1 MVAVNQRI
9 QNFLGGVSQ
18 QPDFIKFP
26 GQLRKCDNAYPDVT
40 FGLSKRPPGEFVG
53 QLAGATSGG
62 QWFEII
68 RDSDEKFIGQ
78 ITSSDIKVWNLATGA
93 PQTVSGS
100 MSYLSG
106 ATQPYGLQTIG
117 DYTLITNPQQT
128 VGTTGTTATFN
139 NNYAFV
145 SINTV
150 AYNAEYVVAIN
161 GSNLSSTTKNRAGHL
176 TVVKT
181 AGAGAGNSYWKV
193 QGGTAGPTEHSGKQ
207 EVFDQTTGLKYTVL
221 VNGNSYVASY
231 NSDQE
236 AQYDVQYNAEVVL
249 QDPGHNVTNGQSFS
263 VSVAGIGYTVT
274 VASVE
279 PYETYADS
287 GVGFYQTPK
296 SPDKG
301 SLSINTILGELKSS
315 IESAYSVTCEIIG
328 DGLFITSGSSF
339 TIEVRGGTVNNS
351 LEVIQDSAP
360 NVSKLPQQC
369 KDGYIAKVSNTEDSD
384 SDDYFVK
391 FVADSGNKGTGSWE
405 ETVAPGIVAGLNPS
419 TMPHALVNNRDGT
432 FSFRP
437 LSQSADPNNY
447 WIDRQAGD
455 INSNPDPTFVGKGIK
470 DIFFYR
476 NRLGFIAGEN
486 VILSQPADYFNFF
499 IVSAITISDADPI
512 DIAASDIKPAFLNHV
527 LPIQKGLVLFSESAQ
542 FMLFT
547 DSDRFS
553 AATAQLKKLSSYEC
567 SPTVRPVDMGTS
579 VMFSTGSAAHT
590 RVFEMV
596 IQDETVPPQVL
607 EQTRVIP
614 ELIPKDIDHS
624 SNSSQVGLVTYG
636 KKSTDQTLERTIY
649 FYKYYNS
656 GTERQQSAWYT
667 WTLTGG
673 FVHSVYTAGN
683 QFIVTKQ
690 GSNYVLNRHEMVTD
704 TLTHRSYQVGT
715 GAIGRKLE
723 ATLDNM
729 TVATSVQ
736 QTGNYATSS
745 YDSATKISTV
755 TLPYTYDGSTD
766 MVAVFLS
773 GTDAGVVRVPNSVS
787 GTTATFNDIDLTTG
801 NVAIGYKYIT
811 EVELPHFYYAIDTGK
826 YDIDGEL
833 RINRINFELG
843 ISGPME
849 FHLVSPQVD
858 NYIQYESGMEVDLGS
873 FNATPTAP
881 YKSVKVPIYRKNEK
895 YTLTVKIPDPF
906 TATLVSAS
914 WDGRYDTKRH
924 IRR

>member
-1 MVAVNQRI
+1 MAAVNQRI

-40 FGLSKRPPGEFVG
+40 FGLSKRAPGEFVDE
-53 QLAGATSGG
+53 LEGASADG

-78 ITSSDIKVWNLATGA
+78 ITDTDIKVWDLETGA
-93 PQTVSGS
+93 AQTVSGT
-100 MSYLSG
+100 MTYLAD

-117 DYTLITNPQQT
+117 DYTLITNPQKT
-128 VGTTGTTATFN
+128 VGTTGTTDTFN
-139 NNYAFV
+139 DNYAFV

-150 AYNAEYVVAIN
+150 AYNAEYVVAID
-161 GSNLSSTTKNRAGHL
+161 GSDLTATTKYRAGAL
-176 TVVKT
+176 SVVKD
-181 AGAGAGNSYWKV
+181 
-193 QGGTAGPTEHSGKQ
+193 GTTSSSWNDSDGKPKRAGKQ
-207 EVFDQTTGLKYTVL
+207 EVFDADSGIKFTVL
-221 VNGNSYVASY
+221 VNGTSYVNSY
-231 NSDQE
+231 NSDSE
-236 AQYDVQYNAEVVL
+236 ADYNAQYNAEVVL
-249 QDPGHNVTNGQSFS
+249 QDPGFDVTDGETHS
-263 VSVAGIGYTVT
+263 VDVAGITYIVT
-274 VASVE
+274 VDSVE
-279 PYETYADS
+279 SYETYADS
-287 GVGFYQTPK
+287 GVGFHQTPK
-296 SPDKG
+296 NPDKG
-301 SLSINTILGELKSS
+301 TLSINTILGGLKSS
-315 IESAYSVTCEIIG
+315 IESNYTDVTCEIIG
-328 DGLFITSGSSF
+328 DGIFITSTSSF

-351 LEVIQDSAP
+351 LEVIQESVP

-369 KDGYIAKVSNTEDSD
+369 KDGYIAKVSNTEDSEA
-384 SDDYFVK
+384 DDYFVK
-391 FVADSGNKGTGSWE
+391 FVADNGTVGTGSWE
-405 ETVAPGIVAGLNPS
+405 ETVAPGITAGLDPD

-432 FSFRP
+432 FSFRT
-437 LSQSADPNNY
+437 LDQSSDPDNY

-455 INSNPDPTFVGKGIK
+455 LTSNPDPTFVGKGIK

-499 IVSAITISDADPI
+499 IVSAITTSDADPI

-553 AATAQLKKLSSYEC
+553 SNTAQLKKLSSYEC
-567 SPTVRPVDMGTS
+567 SPTVRPIDMGTS

-596 IQDETVPPQVL
+596 IQDETVPPKVL

-614 ELIPKDIDHS
+614 ELIPNDIDHS
-624 SNSSQVGLVTYG
+624 SNSSQTGLVTYG
-636 KKSTDQTLERTIY
+636 KAGDEQIY
-649 FYKYYNS
+649 FYKYYDT

-667 WTLTGG
+667 WTLTGE
-673 FVHSVYTAGN
+673 FVHSTYTAGN
-683 QFIVTKQ
+683 QFIVTNQ
-690 GSNYVLNRHEMVTD
+690 NGNYVLNRHEMVTD
-704 TLTHRSYQVGT
+704 TITDNSYQVGT
-715 GAIGRKLE
+715 GSIGRRFE

-729 TVATSVQ
+729 TMASAT
-736 QTGNYATSS
+736 
-745 YDSATKISTV
+745 YDSETEISTV
-755 TLPYTYDGSTD
+755 TLPYTYDDSTD

-773 GTDAGVVRVPNSVS
+773 GDDAGVVRVPDSVS

-811 EVELPHFYYAIDTGK
+811 ELELPHFYYAIDRGK

-849 FHLVSPQVD
+849 FHLESPQID
-858 NYIQYESGMEVDLGS
+858 DYIQYESGMEVDLAS
-873 FNATPTAP
+873 FNETPTAP

-924 IRR
+924 VRR

>member
-1 MVAVNQRI
+1 MAAVNQRI

-40 FGLSKRPPGEFVG
+40 FGLSKRAPGEFVDE
-53 QLAGATSGG
+53 LEGASADG

-78 ITSSDIKVWNLATGA
+78 ITDTDIKVWDLETGA
-93 PQTVSGS
+93 AQTVSGT
-100 MSYLSG
+100 MTYLAD

-117 DYTLITNPQQT
+117 DYTLITNPQKT
-128 VGTTGTTATFN
+128 VETTGTTDTFN
-139 NNYAFV
+139 DNYAFV

-150 AYNAEYVVAIN
+150 AYNAEYVVAID
-161 GSNLSSTTKNRAGHL
+161 GSDLTATTKYRAGAL
-176 TVVKT
+176 SVKK
-181 AGAGAGNSYWKV
+181 S
-193 QGGTAGPTEHSGKQ
+193 GTTSSSWNDSDGKIKHAGKQ
-207 EVFDQTTGLKYTVL
+207 EVFDADSGIKFTVL
-221 VNGNSYVASY
+221 VNGTSYVNSY
-231 NSDQE
+231 NSESE
-236 AQYDVQYNAEVVL
+236 ADYNAQYNAEVVL
-249 QDPGHNVTNGQSFS
+249 QDPGFDVTDGETHS
-263 VSVAGIGYTVT
+263 VDVAGITYIVT
-274 VASVE
+274 VDSVE
-279 PYETYADS
+279 SYETYADS
-287 GVGFYQTPK
+287 GVGFHQTPK
-296 SPDKG
+296 NPDKG
-301 SLSINTILGELKSS
+301 TLSINTILGGLKSS
-315 IESAYSVTCEIIG
+315 IESNYTDVTCEIIG
-328 DGLFITSGSSF
+328 DGIFITSTSSF

-351 LEVIQDSAP
+351 LEVIQESVP

-369 KDGYIAKVSNTEDSD
+369 KDGYIAKVSNTEDSEA
-384 SDDYFVK
+384 DDYFVK
-391 FVADSGNKGTGSWE
+391 FVADNGTVGTGSWE
-405 ETVAPGIVAGLNPS
+405 ETVAPGITAGLDPD

-432 FSFRP
+432 FSFRT
-437 LSQSADPNNY
+437 LDQSSDPDNY

-455 INSNPDPTFVGKGIK
+455 LTSNPDPTFVGKGIK

-499 IVSAITISDADPI
+499 IVSAITTSDADPI

-553 AATAQLKKLSSYEC
+553 SNTAQLKKLSSYEC
-567 SPTVRPVDMGTS
+567 SPTVRPIDMGTS

-596 IQDETVPPQVL
+596 IQDETVPPKVL

-614 ELIPKDIDHS
+614 ELIPNDIDHS
-624 SNSSQVGLVTYG
+624 SNSSQTGLVTYG
-636 KKSTDQTLERTIY
+636 KAGDEQIY
-649 FYKYYNS
+649 FYKYYDT

-667 WTLTGG
+667 WTLTGE
-673 FVHSVYTAGN
+673 FVHSTYTAGN
-683 QFIVTKQ
+683 QFIVTNQ
-690 GSNYVLNRHEMVTD
+690 NGNYVLNRHEMVTD
-704 TLTHRSYQVGT
+704 TITDRSYQVGT
-715 GAIGRKLE
+715 GSIGRRFE

-729 TVATSVQ
+729 TMASAT
-736 QTGNYATSS
+736 
-745 YDSATKISTV
+745 YDSETEISTV
-755 TLPYTYDGSTD
+755 TLPYTYDDSTD

-773 GTDAGVVRVPNSVS
+773 GDDAGVVRVPDSVS

-811 EVELPHFYYAIDTGK
+811 ELELPHFYYAIDRGK

-849 FHLVSPQVD
+849 FHLESPQID
-858 NYIQYESGMEVDLGS
+858 DYIQYESGMEVDLAS
-873 FNATPTAP
+873 FNETPTAP

-924 IRR
+924 VRR